1 MARIWLV
8 RHGHAA
14 AGFSEDHDPGLD
26 ELGRAQAVAVAIA
39 LEPFGPM
46 PIVVSP
52 LLRTLE
58 TAEPL
63 TRAWRVSPLVDE
75 RVAEVPSPTD
85 DLAERGAWLSQA
97 MAGTWADL
105 GADLEAW
112 RDTLVATVMAL
123 PGDTVVVSHFIAI
136 NALIGSAIGDDR
148 VMHVSVGNGSITTL
162 DTTSSGSGSGS
173 GSSSGLSVVDI
184 GVEATTQVT

>member
-1 MARIWLV
+1 MPRVRLV

-26 ELGRAQAVAVAIA
+26 DLGRAQAAAVAA
-39 LEPFGPM
+39 VLGPLGPM

-52 LLRTLE
+52 LLRTLQ

-63 TRAWRVSPLVDE
+63 ALAWRVPARVDG

-85 DLAERGAWLSQA
+85 DLAERGAWLSRA

-112 RDTLVATVMAL
+112 RDTLVATVLGL
-123 PGDTVVVSHFIAI
+123 PADTVVVSHFIAI
-136 NALIGSAIGDDR
+136 NALIGAAVGDDR
-148 VMHVSVGNGSITTL
+148 VMHVSLGNGSITTL
-162 DTTSSGSGSGS
+162 ETPTAGSGSA
-173 GSSSGLSVVDI
+173 LSVVEI
-184 GVEATTQVT
+184 GAEAATEVT